1 MNSKQKKAEPADYS
15 SLGLGGL
22 KLEQLRPL
30 DLIAPN
36 FRFYELT
43 HSDLAERLGIDN
55 RFPGPAEMTAAVYLT
70 RKVLQPIRDEFGPIT
85 PKSVFRSQQLD
96 RVLKRKPSSWIST
109 SRHTAGAACDIA
121 VVGLPTITLARWAAA
136 NLQRFDQISCEC
148 YDPVK
153 GPNSGWVHISL
164 NRPRHG
170 KNRRELFTY
179 LRDPEIG
186 AMRYVRGLHEDF
198 P

>member
-1 MNSKQKKAEPADYS
+1 MSSKQSNEGPADLS
-15 SLGLGGL
+15 KVGLGRL
-22 KLEQLRPL
+22 KLEELRPL

-55 RFPGPAEMTAAVYLT
+55 RFPGRAEMMAAVYLA
-70 RKVLQPIRDEFGPIT
+70 REVLQPIRDTFGPIT
-85 PKSVFRSQQLD
+85 PKSVFRSQKLD

-109 SRHTAGAACDIA
+109 SRHTVGAACDIA
-121 VVGLPTITLARWAAA
+121 VVGLPTITLARWAAD
-136 NLQRFDQISCEC
+136 NLKRFDQISCEC
-148 YDPVK
+148 YDPAK

-179 LRDPEIG
+179 LRDPEID
-186 AMRYVRGLHEDF
+186 AMRYVRGLHEHIA
-198 P
+198 